1 MMEKY
6 SQLKWWRQ
14 ITGLSHTPPERITIM
29 TSGTPR
35 GTDSLPHAGNGIDVF
50 SVPRPALSSSVVGSP
65 GISLYLFLA
74 AWGVFVQVPYLA
86 SHRLVKQNLRGA
98 LPLRT
103 PAPNTK

>member
-1 MMEKY
+1 MIEKY

-50 SVPRPALSSSVVGSP
+50 SVPRPVPWLSVVGSP
-65 GISLYLFLA
+65 GISVYF
-74 AWGVFVQVPYLA
+74 F
-86 SHRLVKQNLRGA
+86 
-98 LPLRT
+98 
-103 PAPNTK
+103 